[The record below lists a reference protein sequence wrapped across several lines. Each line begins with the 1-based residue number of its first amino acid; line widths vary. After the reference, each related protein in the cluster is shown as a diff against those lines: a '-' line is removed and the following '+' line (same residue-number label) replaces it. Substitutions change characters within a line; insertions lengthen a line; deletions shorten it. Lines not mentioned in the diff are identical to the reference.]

1 MQHSRHRLVTRA
13 DFDGLVCAAL
23 LKACDRVDEVVFVHP
38 KDVQDGRIELGARDI
53 TAGLPYVAAV
63 HQSFAHHAAETLRRT
78 EHVGNQVVDPSAPS
92 TARVIWNH
100 HGGAAAFR
108 SVDPSLIDAVDRA
121 SSAGHALDE
130 VMQPTGWT
138 LLGFVTDPRTG
149 LGRFRRFTR
158 SNYALMLS
166 LTEQVRDRSAEE
178 LLALPDV
185 AERVELYTRHSPFA
199 VDQLL
204 QCSSQHGN
212 AVVVDL
218 REQDKI
224 WATNRFM
231 VYALF
236 PQCNLSIHR
245 MWGRQGG
252 NAVFALGRSIFE
264 RTCATDIG
272 ALCRRYGGG
281 GVAGAGTCQI
291 GHDLADRVYGELLAT
306 VQRDEAERR
315 QREARR

>member
-1 MQHSRHRLVTRA
+1 MPHSRHRLVTRA
-13 DFDGLVCAAL
+13 DFDGLVCAVL
-23 LKACDRVDEVVFVHP
+23 LKAHDRVDEVVFVHP
-38 KDVQDGRIELGARDI
+38 KDVQDGRVEFGPTDI
-53 TAGLPYVAAV
+53 TAGLPYVASV
-63 HQSFAHHAAETLRRT
+63 HLSFGHHAAETQRQT
-78 EHVGNQVVDPSAPS
+78 AHVGNQVVDPAAKS

-100 HGGAAAFR
+100 HGGESAYQAM
-108 SVDPSLIDAVDRA
+108 DPSLIDAVDRA
-121 SSAGHALDE
+121 AAAEFTLDE
-130 VMQPTGWT
+130 VMRPTGWT

-158 SNYALMLS
+158 SNYSLMLS
-166 LTEQVRDRSAEE
+166 LTDLVRGRPVTE

-185 AERVELYTRHSPFA
+185 AERLELYDRHSPFA

-204 QCSSQHGN
+204 KCSVPQGN
-212 AVVVDL
+212 AVVLDL
-218 REQDKI
+218 RDEDTI

-264 RTCATDIG
+264 RTCATDVG

-281 GVAGAGTCQI
+281 GVPGAGTCQI
-291 GHDLADRVYGELLAT
+291 GHDLADRVFAELLAA
-306 VQRDEAERR
+306 VHLDEAQRR
-315 QREARR
+315 QRSARG

>member
-1 MQHSRHRLVTRA
+1 MPQSRYRLVTRA
-13 DFDGLVCAAL
+13 DFDGLVCAVL
-23 LKACDRVDEVVFVHP
+23 LKARDQVDEVVFVHP
-38 KDVQDGRIELGARDI
+38 KDVQDGRVELGPGDI

-63 HQSFAHHAAETLRRT
+63 HRSFAHHAAETANQT
-78 EHVGNQVVDPSAPS
+78 AHVGNHVVDATAKS

-100 HGGAAAFR
+100 LGGAAVFPTMDA
-108 SVDPSLIDAVDRA
+108 SLIDAVDRA
-121 SSAGHALDE
+121 AAAEFTLDE

-166 LTEQVRDRSAEE
+166 LVDAVREHPVDA
-178 LLALPDV
+178 LLELPDV
-185 AERVELYTRHSPFA
+185 AERVDLYHRHSPFA

-204 QCSSQHGN
+204 KCSSQQGN

-218 REQDKI
+218 REQDRI

-245 MWGRQGG
+245 MWGRQGR

-264 RTCATDIG
+264 RTCATDVG

-281 GVAGAGTCQI
+281 GVPGAGTCQI
-291 GHDLADRVYGELLAT
+291 GHDLAERVYGELLAA
-306 VQRDEAERR
+306 VHSDEAERR
-315 QREARR
+315 QRAARR